1 MFPFGNKQKNKGKN
15 RSQVE
20 KMAPTLQNMNKSEI
34 PADVLGSYTGTA
46 RDGGKPDQD
55 ADDL

>member
-1 MFPFGNKQKNKGKN
+1 MFPFGDKQKNKKKN

-20 KMAPTLQNMNKSEI
+20 EMASTLQNMNKGEI

-46 RDGGKPDQD
+46 RDGEKPDQD
-55 ADDL
+55 GDDL